1 MSIIAILA
9 IYYTSFI
16 LYVTFY
22 VSPKGDMTMKEI
34 KNSNGKLV
42 CKVDEKNKIIE
53 IVHKGYKTVLQFLE
67 NGTLVVLN
75 TQKEN

>member
-1 MSIIAILA
+1 
-9 IYYTSFI
+9 
-16 LYVTFY
+16 
-22 VSPKGDMTMKEI
+22 MKEI

>member
-1 MSIIAILA
+1 
-9 IYYTSFI
+9 
-16 LYVTFY
+16 
-22 VSPKGDMTMKEI
+22 MKEI

-53 IVHKGYKTVLQFLE
+53 IVQKGYKTVQQFLE